1 MKKQKI
7 CIIGSGLTGLIT
19 AITLSKLNIYVDLVT
34 TPNKNNR
41 SNRTIAISENNY
53 EFMKKLNIFNFSKD
67 EFWPCSNIKIYTRD
81 EKKNTEVFQIDKEK
95 KKKNVFFIVNNF
107 LLIKKMI
114 LSIKKKSSIR
124 LLNKKVTG
132 IVNSGSFKSVQFEKN
147 QSFKYDLII
156 ICSGN
161 NSKLLKYFPDKKSFS
176 KLYNETALTTI
187 LEHSSIK
194 NNTARQIFS
203 DSSILALLPMSRTK
217 TSIVWSLKNK
227 VFVNS
232 SKNIFLKKKIHL
244 YVKDYLKKIKLS
256 KKIEYNDLNLS
267 IRNKYFQDRIL
278 FFGDILHV
286 VHPLAGQ
293 GFNMIVRDLIELK
306 NIMSERVNLG
316 LDIGSFDVLSKFV
329 SNTKLKNFAYS
340 AGIDVVKK
348 TFSYNNK
355 PYKKIRNTI
364 ILNLNKNNF
373 IKDFFTN
380 IADRGLKF

>member
-7 CIIGSGLTGLIT
+7 CVIGSGLTGLIT